1 MGNLWRGCVCYVVV
15 YVILMTQ
22 ETFTFKIIIVIIIII
37 TIIMPQG
44 TWKTV
49 HFYYNLCDSI
59 IRQLQLR
66 IKLFN
71 QFLGIYK

>member
-1 MGNLWRGCVCYVVV
+1 
-15 YVILMTQ
+15 MTQ
-22 ETFTFKIIIVIIIII
+22 EMFTFKIIIVIIIII

-59 IRQLQLR
+59 ITN
-66 IKLFN
+66 KATTVKNKTF
-71 QFLGIYK
+71 